1 MILFEILNT
10 KFLGLEIYNNKIFL
24 DLIIRFTFN
33 LAVLFIISKYLYYSI
48 SKRKDFLFTFILL
61 GVTIFLLTFLL
72 NNITIKIGFALGLF
86 AIFGIIRYRT
96 QQIPI
101 KEMTYIFLI
110 IGVSIINTLSG
121 NKITYIEL
129 VFANLVIIFITWILE
144 KSRFSNY
151 EFKKTILYEKIEL
164 IKPKNHKLLIEDLE
178 NRTGLKINRFEIE
191 EINFLRDTANITIY
205 YSKNQ

>member
-121 NKITYIEL
+121 NKITYTEL
-129 VFANLVIIFITWILE
+129 VFANLVILFITWILE

-151 EFKKTILYEKIEL
+151 EFKKNILYEKIEL
-164 IKPKNHKLLIEDLE
+164 IKPENHKLLIEDLE